1 MGVTQKLRRAV
12 RGEVTPTTAMLEAV
26 RRARVSFQ
34 SRRERTTLKQAGKAD
49 PDLLGPFARMTPAE
63 LLSHFR
69 ERSTPKFL
77 PGFSDES
84 TGRRQQELFPDE
96 TAELLAVANRI
107 VANHSWSLLG
117 FAEQSF
123 GAEINWCRD
132 PLSGY
137 VWPLAYHRDLQLVR
151 DDGSDVRVLWELNR
165 FGHLLTLV
173 RAYLVTKEERFSNEC
188 LAQLRSWS
196 SQNPYG
202 RGPNWTCAME
212 VSLRAVNLLTVFEV
226 LRKLSQFNTQDL
238 ALFLGLFQQHGTY
251 IRNNLEFSY
260 LATSNHYLSDV
271 VGLLW
276 LGLMLPEFRSA
287 QSWRHFGLR
296 QVLSEM
302 NKQVL
307 RDGAD
312 FEASTGYHRFVLE
325 LFLYSFLLCR
335 QNGVEIASPYWDKLR
350 AMLKYMR
357 GYLRPDGLAPLI
369 GDSDSGQ
376 VLPISRRLAS
386 EHEQVLSI
394 GAALFADEAL
404 KGNQLDQ
411 ELLWI
416 VGEPGVAAF
425 HSLAGSK
432 QVESQAFPYAGTY
445 VMRSN
450 DLYLCINASGAGLH
464 GRGSHGHNDAL
475 SLEVTVL
482 GQPIIVDPGTYVYS
496 ADLHERHKF
505 RSTAYHS
512 TVRIDGEEQNTT
524 EKAIPFVIG
533 DEARPRVLT
542 WETTSESD
550 RIVAEHYGYERL
562 PAPLKH
568 RRTVSFNKVE
578 GWWLI
583 EDQFLGARAARR
595 QFEATDTDH
604 TAREPTALP
613 AEHDFETR
621 FHFAPGLTVSV
632 HGAKVVARAGCG
644 DVGLEIVP
652 LEVQEPPV
660 LEKQASSCDYG
671 QKRDSITACWHV
683 AGRVEQLSW
692 RLVPIRSSSLAEHE
706 EP

>member
-1 MGVTQKLRRAV
+1 MGVTQKLKRAV
-12 RGEVTPTTAMLEAV
+12 RGEVTPTTAMLEAI

-34 SRRERTTLKQAGKAD
+34 SNRERTTLKQAGQAV
-49 PDLLGPFARMTPAE
+49 PDLLAPFARLTPAE

-69 ERSTPKFL
+69 GRTSPSFL
-77 PGFSDES
+77 PGFSNES

-96 TAELLAVANRI
+96 TAALLAAANRI

-117 FAEQSF
+117 FPEQSF
-123 GAEINWCRD
+123 GVEINWCRD
-132 PLSGY
+132 PLSGH
-137 VWPLAYHRDLQLVR
+137 VWPLSYHRDLQLIR

-165 FGHLLTLV
+165 LGHLLTLI
-173 RAYLVTKEERFSNEC
+173 RARLVTGDERFSSEC
-188 LAQLRSWS
+188 LTQLRSWS

-226 LRKLSQFNTQDL
+226 LRKLAQFTTEDL

-276 LGLMLPEFRSA
+276 LGLMLPEFRAA
-287 QSWRHFGLR
+287 QSWRQFGLR

-307 RDGAD
+307 PDGAD

-335 QNGVEIASPYWDKLR
+335 QNGVEIAPRYWDKLR

-376 VLPISRRLAS
+376 VLPISRRRAN
-386 EHEQVLSI
+386 EHAHLLSI
-394 GAALFADEAL
+394 GAALFADHEL
-404 KGNQLDQ
+404 KGKQLDQ
-411 ELLWI
+411 ELLWTM
-416 VGEPGVAAF
+416 GEPGVAALR
-425 HSLAGSK
+425 SLGAAG
-432 QVESQAFPYAGTY
+432 QVESQAFPDAGTY
-445 VMRSN
+445 VMRHH
-450 DLYLCINASGAGLH
+450 DHYLCINTNGAGLH
-464 GRGSHGHNDAL
+464 GRGSHSHNDAL
-475 SLEVTVL
+475 SLEVTVF

-533 DEARPRVLT
+533 DEAHPRVLS
-542 WETTSESD
+542 WETSSEAD

-583 EDQFLGARAARR
+583 EDQFFGAG
-595 QFEATDTDH
+595 
-604 TAREPTALP
+604 
-613 AEHDFETR
+613 EHDFETR

-632 HGAKVVARAGCG
+632 QGAKVVARTDSGE
-644 DVGLEIVP
+644 VGLEILP
-652 LEVQEPPV
+652 LDMQELPA
-660 LEKQASSCDYG
+660 LETQASSCDYG

-683 AGRVEQLSW
+683 AGHIEQLSW
-692 RLVPIRSSSLAEHE
+692 RLVPFRSSSLADE
-706 EP
+706 ES